1 MDQVATTVPSDHTE
15 KHLHN
20 SSKKGVNK
28 FLKQIRNLN
37 WVKRLQTSKSESKKD
52 LDNSRVAIENP
63 NALYEFE
70 ESELPGRI
78 LPIFGSESDYRPLC
92 LPANNGEASSLVNRV
107 RIIDSRQ
114 LTTFPTITSNCDRD
128 TPPLTRTFESSRPSQ
143 QSVLGDS
150 NLSFTNGDSTDSSTT
165 PPLPKSPISD
175 DQQHQP
181 TNRSFD
187 GNSSTAASFLAISDS
202 VYELA
207 THLTFTLSPTQH
219 VSQLSTTNTTPP
231 RVSARTSSLGNSDNS
246 HISKDVNG
254 CNVNGNNVLLP
265 PTPINNTD
273 ALTSELKLRLAMRR
287 NSPPSIQQ
295 SSQRANGN
303 GIPDSR
309 SSAPVLPS
317 NSDTSSPAQLSVSEL
332 SARFNSGLQFHV
344 HRSHPPLLSV
354 TTTSMGDEMSDEES
368 ENIRVSSPPPNT
380 LEELANLRRADSNL
394 WQRRAHQL
402 AGFLERRPTQQDLL
416 AKNILSSR
424 TSQMRAE
431 LRAKIEISL
440 ERQLSQRPSVVELE
454 QKNILHMGSEE
465 SRLKEKEEKKK
476 NLSRKLSFR
485 PSVEELKNRRII
497 RFNDYVEVTEAVNYD
512 RRADKPWTRLT
523 PKDKADIRKEL
534 NEFKSKEMDVH
545 EDSRQFTR
553 FHRP

>member
-1 MDQVATTVPSDHTE
+1 M
-15 KHLHN
+15 
-20 SSKKGVNK
+20 
-28 FLKQIRNLN
+28 
-37 WVKRLQTSKSESKKD
+37 
-52 LDNSRVAIENP
+52 
-63 NALYEFE
+63 
-70 ESELPGRI
+70 
-78 LPIFGSESDYRPLC
+78 
-92 LPANNGEASSLVNRV
+92 AN
-107 RIIDSRQ
+107 
-114 LTTFPTITSNCDRD
+114 
-128 TPPLTRTFESSRPSQ
+128 
-143 QSVLGDS
+143 
-150 NLSFTNGDSTDSSTT
+150 
-165 PPLPKSPISD
+165 
-175 DQQHQP
+175 H
-181 TNRSFD
+181 SFD
-187 GNSSTAASFLAISDS
+187 GNSSTAAASFLAASES
-202 VYELA
+202 VDEVA
-207 THLTFTLSPTQH
+207 THLTFSLSPTQH
-219 VSQLSTTNTTPP
+219 GSQSSTVNITPP
-231 RVSARTSSLGNSDNS
+231 RVSARTSSL
-246 HISKDVNG
+246 V
-254 CNVNGNNVLLP
+254 VLLYF
-265 PTPINNTD
+265 
-273 ALTSELKLRLAMRR
+273 RMRR

-295 SSQRANGN
+295 SSQRTNGN

-317 NSDTSSPAQLSVSEL
+317 NSNTSSPAQLSVSEL
-332 SARFNSGLQFHV
+332 SARFNSGLQFHT
-344 HRSHPPLLSV
+344 HRSHQPLISV
-354 TTTSMGDEMSDEES
+354 TTSSMGEEISDEES

-380 LEELANLRRADSNL
+380 PEELANLRRADSNL
-394 WQRRAHQL
+394 WQRRAHHL
-402 AGFLERRPTQQDLL
+402 AGFLERRPSQQDLL

-523 PKDKADIRKEL
+523 PKDKNKLHGGGSSDEELTVFLTQADIRKEL

-553 FHRP
+553 FVNNLPTHFCS